1 MGKRLTLVENI
12 KFLKNTIFGS
22 YPNKVGYLFEKCGG
36 AIVYTIYYS
45 LLQNLAAVQAFRQ
58 YFSIVKLTFQNKRKK
73 PDIKFWV

>member
-1 MGKRLTLVENI
+1 M
-12 KFLKNTIFGS
+12 TIFKSLLDGKKANVGRK
-22 YPNKVGYLFEKCGG
+22 YQIKVGYLFEKCGG